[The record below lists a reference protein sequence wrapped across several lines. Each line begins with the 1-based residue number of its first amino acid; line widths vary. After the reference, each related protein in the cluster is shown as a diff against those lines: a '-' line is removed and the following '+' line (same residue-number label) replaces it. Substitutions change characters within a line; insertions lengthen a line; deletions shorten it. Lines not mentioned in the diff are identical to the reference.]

1 MQLAINTYGEYL
13 APQGSL
19 FQIKADGK
27 TTKVL
32 ARRVRAIMDE
42 VLTLEGI

>member
-1 MQLAINTYGEYL
+1 MQLTINTYGAYL
-13 APQGSL
+13 FPQGSL

-27 TTKVL
+27 TTKVSG
-32 ARRVRAIMDE
+32 RRVRSIVDE